1 MDHTRDNPL
10 KRFTAFWVALL
21 LVTAFGI
28 AAILLRPLT
37 HAQADSTI
45 EAKAEER
52 RAVRADVD
60 REQSKNLSG
69 GALDE
74 ALAASAKSLHS
85 SKPAPSAIKVPPATP
100 AVAPADQP
108 EPAAE

>member
-10 KRFTAFWVALL
+10 KRFTAFWVAFL

-28 AAILLRPLT
+28 ACLLLRPIT
-37 HAQADSTI
+37 HAQVNSAT

-52 RAVRADVD
+52 FAVRAEVD
-60 REQSKNLSG
+60 REQSKKLNG

-74 ALAASAKSLHS
+74 ALATAAKSLHT
-85 SKPAPSAIKVPPATP
+85 SKPAASAIKV
-100 AVAPADQP
+100 PADQP

>member
-28 AAILLRPLT
+28 ACILIRPMT
-37 HAQADSTI
+37 HAKVESATQAAAD
-45 EAKAEER
+45 AR

-60 REQSKNLSG
+60 RAQSKALNED
-69 GALDE
+69 ALDD
-74 ALAASAKSLHS
+74 ALKASAKALVPTQTDPA
-85 SKPAPSAIKVPPATP
+85 SK
-100 AVAPADQP
+100 
-108 EPAAE
+108 

>member
-28 AAILLRPLT
+28 ASILIRPMT
-37 HAQADSTI
+37 HAKVESTTQAAAD
-45 EAKAEER
+45 AR

-60 REQSKNLSG
+60 RAQSKALNED
-69 GALDE
+69 ALDD
-74 ALAASAKSLHS
+74 ALKASAKAL
-85 SKPAPSAIKVPPATP
+85 APTQPDPATK
-100 AVAPADQP
+100 
-108 EPAAE
+108 